1 MKSFLLVVALGLAS
15 AKLHPLSDEF
25 INIINSKQSSWK
37 AGRNFAEDTP
47 LEQLKGLC
55 GVLEGNG
62 GVEIPRRMGMIPKGF
77 VVPESFDAREE
88 WPHCPTV
95 SEIRDQGSCGS
106 CWAVGA
112 VSVMSDRACIHS
124 NGTANFRYSTEDM
137 ISCCGSCGFGCDGG
151 WLEPSFSFWQK
162 TGVVS
167 GGRYNSK
174 EGCRP
179 YTIAECEHHIEGER
193 PPCGDI
199 EPTPSCTE
207 VCIEEYGLGYPEDK
221 QHGAEVYS
229 FYLQEEE
236 MQYDI
241 MTNGP
246 VEAAFSVY
254 EDFLTYKSG
263 VYRHIE
269 GASLGG
275 HAIRIIGWGVENND
289 PYWLVANSWNYDWGD
304 KGLFK
309 ILRGSNECG
318 IEDNV
323 VAGTPA

>member
-1 MKSFLLVVALGLAS
+1 
-15 AKLHPLSDEF
+15 
-25 INIINSKQSSWK
+25 
-37 AGRNFAEDTP
+37 
-47 LEQLKGLC
+47 
-55 GVLEGNG
+55 
-62 GVEIPRRMGMIPKGF
+62 PRRMGTVPKGF

-318 IEDNV
+318 IEDIV